1 MPDEITLKTIQ
12 NKNFYHVVLFIS
24 IVYVYNFVL
33 FLIQVHMARALT
45 RIARRVVTRS
55 PVRRAWMAAG
65 VISAL

>member
-1 MPDEITLKTIQ
+1 MYT
-12 NKNFYHVVLFIS
+12 S
-24 IVYVYNFVL
+24 IVYVYNFLL

-45 RIARRVVTRS
+45 QIVRRVVTRS